1 MPRRLRY
8 NSRQVIAALVEADG
22 HQGKAAGLLD
32 VSETTMSSYK
42 RRWPEVGKACNR
54 GKTDVRRRIAL
65 TLYELALG
73 AEGWQ
78 DNPKVRQP
86 DHTAAIFV
94 MKTQGGWSEKTELS
108 VEFTVIREA
117 VAALEKA
124 GLDPNTEFAR
134 MIQDAHATRN
144 AADGGVSVDVV
155 KVELDKMLARKR
167 LVDGNGKGG
176 LNGRANANGS
186 V

>member
-1 MPRRLRY
+1 M
-8 NSRQVIAALVEADG
+8 EADG
-22 HQGKAAGLLD
+22 HQGKAAALLE
-32 VSETTMSSYK
+32 VSA
-42 RRWPEVGKACNR
+42 KAPCPLTRSAGPKSPKPCNA

-78 DNPKVRQP
+78 NNPAVRQP

-94 MKTQGGWSEKTELS
+94 MKTQGGWSEKTELA

-144 AADGGVSVDVV
+144 AADGGVS
-155 KVELDKMLARKR
+155 A
-167 LVDGNGKGG
+167 GG
-176 LNGRANANGS
+176 REGGD
-186 V
+186 

>member
-1 MPRRLRY
+1 M
-8 NSRQVIAALVEADG
+8 
-22 HQGKAAGLLD
+22 
-32 VSETTMSSYK
+32 
-42 RRWPEVGKACNR
+42 
-54 GKTDVRRRIAL
+54 RRRIAL

-78 DNPKVRQP
+78 NNPALRQP

-94 MKTQGGWSEKTELS
+94 MKTQGGWSEKTELA

-144 AADGGVSVDVV
+144 AADGGVPVEEV
-155 KVELDKMLARKR
+155 KVEIDKMLARKR
-167 LVDGNGKGG
+167 IVDGNGG
-176 LNGRANANGS
+176 LQWTRQQRTSRLTREEWDAQFDARTCNRDRLNVYDARERQS
-186 V
+186 RCIRLWQ